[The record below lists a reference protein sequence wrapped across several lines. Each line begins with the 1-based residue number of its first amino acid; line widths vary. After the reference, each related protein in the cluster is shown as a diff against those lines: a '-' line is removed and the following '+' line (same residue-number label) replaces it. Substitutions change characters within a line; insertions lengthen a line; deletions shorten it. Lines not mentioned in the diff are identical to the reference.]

1 MNPNIGQLYSLISI
15 FLIVMFLTPMGLKL
29 EHTFSY
35 HSDNIECSHEQTH
48 IHNYNKHNDFLD
60 VYYQPLVE
68 YHFNSEIILNNA
80 QTLFRY
86 IFNNTS
92 IYNRLIFNNLKDRG
106 PPNFFR

>member
-1 MNPNIGQLYSLISI
+1 M
-15 FLIVMFLTPMGLKL
+15 FLIPMGLKL

-35 HSDNIECSHEQTH
+35 HSDNIECSHDQTH

-68 YHFNSEIILNNA
+68 YHFNGEIILNNA
-80 QTLFRY
+80 QTLFKY

-92 IYNRLIFNNLKDRG
+92 ILQ
-106 PPNFFR
+106 

>member
-1 MNPNIGQLYSLISI
+1 
-15 FLIVMFLTPMGLKL
+15 MFLTPMGLKL

-35 HSDNIECSHEQTH
+35 HSDNIECSHDQTH

-80 QTLFRY
+80 QTLFKY

-92 IYNRLIFNNLKDRG
+92 IYNRLSFNNLKDRG
-106 PPNFFR
+106 PPNFFFGNY